1 MHYLA
6 TSRREYLAL
15 ARCWSTWTNNCIL
28 SSLQHLKELFVQE
41 SLTHP
46 GTKQETIKMYVT
58 TWCGDCRMARRWF
71 DARGIPYEYIN
82 IEEDAS
88 AADYVLSAHAGMRS
102 VPTIVFPDRSI
113 LVEPSPRE
121 LAAKFSQ

>member
-1 MHYLA
+1 M
-6 TSRREYLAL
+6 
-15 ARCWSTWTNNCIL
+15 
-28 SSLQHLKELFVQE
+28 QE

-58 TWCGDCRMARRWF
+58 SWCGDCRMARRWF
-71 DARGIPYEYIN
+71 DTRGIPYEYIN
-82 IEEDAS
+82 IEEDES
-88 AADYVLSAHAGMRS
+88 AADYVLRVNGGMRS
-102 VPTIVFPDRSI
+102 VPTIVFPDGSI